1 MQLLIGKTQDREISY
16 NHPMT
21 IQNVTTRGLAGN
33 TYQAQLAAQA
43 IQKGASVVYIECELT
58 VTPFRLFQ
66 AAKDAKLPA
75 DLEIMQHLGQSY
87 PELSK
92 VIGGATRWFGPS
104 REKTAEQKKAQQ
116 LNALLVALCGL
127 IEKEARLDKPLVLFL
142 NNVGG
147 TLGALPDCVQ
157 TMISTA
163 KEKNISVV
171 ISEHHIEDAD
181 TEVMETADCKIY
193 QYASCATALD
203 FFHEDGQKVN
213 ASMDIFKPEAMICF
227 GQIKDTN
234 SGSLLFEE
242 ACLSLGLNPTKKN
255 HQKAA

>member
-16 NHPMT
+16 EHPMT

-43 IQKGASVVYIECELT
+43 IKNGASVVYIECEAT

-87 PELSK
+87 PELNK
-92 VIGGATRWFGPS
+92 IIGGATRWFGPS
-104 REKTAEQKKAQQ
+104 REKTSEQKKAQQ

-127 IEKEARLDKPLVLFL
+127 IEKETALNKPLVLFL

-147 TLGALPDCVQ
+147 TLGALPVCVQ
-157 TMISTA
+157 NLITTA
-163 KEKNISVV
+163 KDKNISVV
-171 ISEHHIEDAD
+171 LSEHHIEDAD
-181 TEVMETADCKIY
+181 AQVMEKADCKIY

-242 ACLSLGLNPTKKN
+242 ACLSLGLNYTKKN
-255 HQKAA
+255 DQKAA